1 MSFELDVK
9 GSNTQLIPVVKIE
22 DDYFSTS
29 SISLGD
35 VHCKPLLMN
44 VPSIKQSLGIESRK
58 FKISSVTI
66 DISNYVYSG
75 QRFTDRLSE
84 SSLINKEMYIYFK
97 TQSMTSVE
105 ELHEVFYGR
114 IRSINHDDSKVSL
127 QAEDLTEIKLHKL
140 LPSEETGST
149 PEIPDKFRNTPY
161 PMVYGKVD
169 KSPLI
174 PYYAIIQGIDDDE
187 FYKEL
192 ALKADYRDI
201 KDFIDTEKAIGLN
214 TSMKVNTLSFFENDT
229 YWNVAR
235 TNSDSLGGVG
245 IENYRDS
252 GSDIIIDSDS
262 ISAEEGEMIE
272 NDTAKGRLRVHQ
284 IRTVKHTSFEPAMQQ
299 GFEGTQGVSQLNFT
313 NEELGKITGTID
325 VNMDGITS
333 GLGSP
338 VAIDNST
345 WGYIKAYLEDANS
358 PNNLSKK
365 TFPEFELDERGQE
378 MPPITFFFINAVH
391 YNNFQDNPNSGGEID
406 TSAPFTNYR
415 TRFGFWVGGSSSHFA
430 VAYANSGEVENY
442 QDAGFDTQLSDGNLY
457 FNNISG
463 NDSLDQVR
471 LNELFQTVSQY
482 NHIKIGIPKHTIYGV
497 DKDLRLNVYF
507 LLKDFFIVQQFF
519 VDGIGDR
526 EYYANVEGRIDSN
539 DELIENP
546 IDIIYDLVTNELN
559 HDNIDIES
567 YNEAREH
574 HSDEFTFGWKF
585 AFTVSDKIDS
595 KKLIEDIAKSTK
607 CYPKFNNDGS
617 FGFNTI
623 KSVYRQSDYEK
634 ATLIKESEVINY
646 SFSKTRPEQIY
657 TKVKVSYSKDYGQN
671 VYLDSIVRDEGAD
684 PYYGIEDSDEAFL
697 DFECDYIRDSS
708 TAFQLASFLY
718 NQHKNQHLLLKLKLP
733 LKYIDI
739 ESGNLIKFN
748 KLLDNVT
755 AYGINYAAP
764 DAPNNQWYYPLF
776 MVTSVSKNLDS
787 VSIECMQL
795 HHLGEVGIDVSIDG
809 EIYDEFFIKREGD
822 SYVVNSE
829 NFPENTGKTTIVESI
844 ESPVIFEGD
853 LVESNKLY
861 FAGSSQ
867 DSADIFGQDYDRI
880 PLKSYIDESTG
891 NPYFD
896 FTLYTDIFRTGQV
909 IRITGVPEET
919 HPFAAALGI
928 QNNNN
933 GDYIVGSV
941 SPHEITLM
949 PASAIE
955 GIFSP
960 PQYLNTET
968 LGQTATYTIQAF
980 DSSSVLLGDLNQDG
994 GLNVLD
1000 IVKVV
1005 TIMLYGGDSDL
1016 LGDLNQDG
1024 NVNVLDIV
1032 QMINIILED

>member
-114 IRSINHDDSKVSL
+114 IRTINHDDSKVSL

-201 KDFIDTEKAIGLN
+201 KDFIDEERQL
-214 TSMKVNTLSFFENDT
+214 TSETKIKISPLSFFENDT

-235 TNSDSLGGVG
+235 TNSDSLTGEG

-252 GSDIIIDSDS
+252 GSDIIIDVDS
-262 ISAEEGEMIE
+262 VN
-272 NDTAKGRLRVHQ
+272 NDIGDVLDNDSSRGRLRVVK
-284 IRTVKHTSFEPAMQQ
+284 IREVKHTTFFPVTSYNFSHELSF
-299 GFEGTQGVSQLNFT
+299 S
-313 NEELGKITGTID
+313 NEEMGKITGKIN
-325 VNMDGITS
+325 VLTS
-333 GLGSP
+333 GDSQLGTSDSAEG
-338 VAIDNST
+338 VSFSFA
-345 WGYIKAYLEDANS
+345 YIKAFLTDAKMPDNISIRTLEDVTQDS
-358 PNNLSKK
+358 HVEGEEIPPN
-365 TFPEFELDERGQE
+365 
-378 MPPITFFFINAVH
+378 TFFFVKVVNYDYDTTTGGIT
-391 YNNFQDNPNSGGEID
+391 NPSSYKTHWGL
-406 TSAPFTNYR
+406 
-415 TRFGFWVGGSSSHFA
+415 WVGSSSGIIA
-430 VAYANSGEVENY
+430 QQDDDITY
-442 QDAGFDTQLSDGNLY
+442 QDLGIHSPDTFD
-457 FNNISG
+457 NISG
-463 NDSLDQVR
+463 SNSFDDEKLKG
-471 LNELFQTVSQY
+471 LFPTVSQY
-482 NHIKIGIPKHTIYGV
+482 DHVKIGIPKHFIPSV
-497 DKDLRLNVYF
+497 ENDIELNVNF
-507 LLKDFFIVQQFF
+507 TLKDFFIVQQFF

-546 IDIIYDLVTNELN
+546 IDIIYDLVKNELN

-585 AFTVSDKIDS
+585 AFTVSDKINS

-646 SFSKTRPEQIY
+646 SFSKTSPEQIY
-657 TKVKVSYSKDYGQN
+657 TKVKVSYNKDYGQD
-671 VYLDSIVRDEGAD
+671 VYLDSVVRDGDAD

-697 DFECDYIRDSS
+697 DFECDYIRNSS

-733 LKYIDI
+733 LKHINI

-795 HHLGEVGIDVSIDG
+795 HHLGEVGTDVVFDG

-844 ESPVIFEGD
+844 ESPVLFEGD

-867 DSADIFGQDYDRI
+867 NSIDIFGQYYDSI

-896 FTLYTDIFRTGQV
+896 FTLYPDIFRTGQV
-909 IRITGVPEET
+909 IRITGVPEES

-941 SPHEITLM
+941 SPHEITLLA
-949 PASAIE
+949 ASAIE
-955 GIFSP
+955 GITFGS

-1000 IVKVV
+1000 IVKV
-1005 TIMLYGGDSDL
+1005 INDILYEENPNL